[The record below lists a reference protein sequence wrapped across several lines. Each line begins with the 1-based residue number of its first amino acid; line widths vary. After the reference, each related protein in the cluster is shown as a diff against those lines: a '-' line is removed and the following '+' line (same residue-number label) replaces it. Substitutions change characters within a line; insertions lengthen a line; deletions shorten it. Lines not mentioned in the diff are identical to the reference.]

1 MFQTKEEFF
10 IKNILT
16 IFFIFLGLILLCI
29 FIFLC
34 RSLLS
39 MNSTILK
46 SLSEVGKSLGNLKSC
61 VGHLTKRGEGKR
73 KGNFC
78 VPNGAEPAGGQ
89 PLTYPIYSPISLYTP
104 PPPALTLLQQVQRQM
119 DGWIQLHSVMP
130 VSHRPETSSSL
141 KKFCDFFSQFL
152 SKIKQKLLIMFQIS
166 KNVTIFEIK

>member
-1 MFQTKEEFF
+1 MSKFPYTFLLCLLNNFLASVLSKPAGSTGIHGYDYGERNIKLKIMFQTKEEFF

-78 VPNGAEPAGGQ
+78 VPNGAEPAGG
-89 PLTYPIYSPISLYTP
+89 
-104 PPPALTLLQQVQRQM
+104 
-119 DGWIQLHSVMP
+119 
-130 VSHRPETSSSL
+130 
-141 KKFCDFFSQFL
+141 
-152 SKIKQKLLIMFQIS
+152 
-166 KNVTIFEIK
+166 

>member
-89 PLTYPIYSPISLYTP
+89 PLTYPLLYTP
-104 PPPALTLLQQVQRQM
+104 PTPCSDTTTTSPKI
-119 DGWIQLHSVMP
+119 DGWMDSVTFCHASESQARNQFKP
-130 VSHRPETSSSL
+130 QKSL
-141 KKFCDFFSQFL
+141 
-152 SKIKQKLLIMFQIS
+152 
-166 KNVTIFEIK
+166 